1 VAHSPADAYAP
12 DRWGRTCSS
21 DTHSLAI
28 SAAGST
34 IAAVNC
40 LVIGILACGF
50 QSLYSAA
57 EIDGANNRRRMYH
70 QPPAK
75 VGAPTPSAVPRAM
88 TIEEPSPI
96 GCPVR
101 FSVITANETET
112 VYDGTFK
119 VEDSGMLIISPDN
132 EEEPVIRLSP
142 AFWRQI
148 NEPRSSDDLL
158 ESAY

>member
-1 VAHSPADAYAP
+1 
-12 DRWGRTCSS
+12 
-21 DTHSLAI
+21 
-28 SAAGST
+28 
-34 IAAVNC
+34 
-40 LVIGILACGF
+40 
-50 QSLYSAA
+50 
-57 EIDGANNRRRMYH
+57 MYH

-75 VGAPTPSAVPRAM
+75 VGASTPSGVPR
-88 TIEEPSPI
+88 
-96 GCPVR
+96 
-101 FSVITANETET
+101 ET

-148 NEPRSSDDLL
+148 NEPRSSLDLL